1 MFLIDFNFCRLAE
14 TTVSGSPS
22 VMWLSLKWVSAVAIL
37 DCSLNVYACGRQKA
51 LTMPTYYVAVNCNN
65 CRSLNEGRSKNRNQS
80 SLLRPTRITS
90 RPFPDLSENWQFPFE
105 ISRVE
110 LSRME
115 IWKHVHQFYQTRRR
129 LQPSK
134 VFYTVRKHNYFVS
147 PPTVWNDRPWKI

>member
-1 MFLIDFNFCRLAE
+1 MILFSVGWPRLLCRVLHQSRDFLRSLGSQCGCHLRLFIERVFVWSTKSSNQAGLLCC
-14 TTVSGSPS
+14 T
-22 VMWLSLKWVSAVAIL
+22 
-37 DCSLNVYACGRQKA
+37 
-51 LTMPTYYVAVNCNN
+51 NCNN
-65 CRSLNEGRSKNRNQS
+65 CRSLNESRSKNRNQR
-80 SLLRPTRITS
+80 SLLRPTSITS

-115 IWKHVHQFYQTRRR
+115 IWKQVHQFYQTRRR